1 MPKDTRKIFFAHHL
15 FMRERKKRKEKR
27 RQKNASFFLSF
38 FFKNKGEGEPPSE
51 KKKTR
56 KKHRGSRVVFRRTD
70 ASERCI
76 QSAKKEGKMRRV
88 LGCGEILALELYASR
103 LSLFGANKKF
113 WTFELPWPCFLSSS
127 ISFFLK
133 KRTHSSDGWMQKK
146 SRQNERKSLLSL
158 RVFSPQKKSLNL
170 SHHHHHHHHHLLSIH
185 TSLYRTERRL
195 NHFSGGRE
203 DASKKR
209 SAVSESVTH
218 RDGEF

>member
-1 MPKDTRKIFFAHHL
+1 MGAERFWRWNFTRVASL
-15 FMRERKKRKEKR
+15 CLART
-27 RQKNASFFLSF
+27 KNSGHS
-38 FFKNKGEGEPPSE
+38 NCHG
-51 KKKTR
+51 
-56 KKHRGSRVVFRRTD
+56 H
-70 ASERCI
+70 I
-76 QSAKKEGKMRRV
+76 
-88 LGCGEILALELYASR
+88 
-103 LSLFGANKKF
+103 LSLIIDFF
-113 WTFELPWPCFLSSS
+113 
-127 ISFFLK
+127 FFLK

-170 SHHHHHHHHHLLSIH
+170 SHHHHHHLLSIH